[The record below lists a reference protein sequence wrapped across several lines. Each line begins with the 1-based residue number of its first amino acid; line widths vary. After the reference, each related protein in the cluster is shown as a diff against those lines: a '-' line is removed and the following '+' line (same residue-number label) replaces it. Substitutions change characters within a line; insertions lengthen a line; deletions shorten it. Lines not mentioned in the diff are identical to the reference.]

1 MLKASYKRYS
11 TYQDLIPDILFN
23 VVEDGMVAVI
33 VNYKDCSKLLS
44 ALFENTVNGNS
55 LYLNCDCKDVFD
67 EDVVTAQMN
76 DGNMLVTILDTGE
89 IVTESIVFATPDVF
103 APMTFLVEYG
113 AKGADEYPLQGLVVP
128 FMIET

>member
-33 VNYKDCSKLLS
+33 INHKDCSKLLS
-44 ALFENTVNGNS
+44 ALFENTINGNS
-55 LYLNCDCKDVFD
+55 LYLSCDYKDRLD
-67 EDVVTAQMN
+67 EDVITAQMN
-76 DGNMLVTILDTGE
+76 DGNMLVTIRDTGE
-89 IVTESIVFATPDVF
+89 IITEAVVFITPEAF
-103 APMTFLVEYG
+103 SPTTYLVEYG
-113 AKGADEYPLQGLVVP
+113 AKGSDEYPLQGLVVP

>member
-23 VVEDGMVAVI
+23 VIEDGMVAVI

-55 LYLNCDCKDVFD
+55 LYLSCDYKDRLD
-67 EDVVTAQMN
+67 EDVITAQMN
-76 DGNMLVTILDTGE
+76 DGNMLVTIRDTGE
-89 IVTESIVFATPDVF
+89 IITEAVVFITPEAF
-103 APMTFLVEYG
+103 SPMTYLVEYG